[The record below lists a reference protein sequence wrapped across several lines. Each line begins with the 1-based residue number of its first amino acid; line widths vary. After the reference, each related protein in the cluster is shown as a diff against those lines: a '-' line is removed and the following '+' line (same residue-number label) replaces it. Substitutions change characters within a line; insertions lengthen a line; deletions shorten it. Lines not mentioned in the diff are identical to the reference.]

1 MKTLFGLL
9 ISLLVCLTAFPV
21 WAIDYVGS
29 RIVST
34 AGTTSAWNAGIN
46 GGLTGGIDDH
56 ASAGDLVVATYCV
69 GGFATADKT
78 LSIKNSSAVDYTLI
92 GSEQFANDS
101 NTTNL
106 RMAYRVM
113 PSPVETELVLSET
126 VNGGTGAVTDSG
138 IVHIFVLRNVHA
150 TPLEQAAVQN
160 TAINTRI
167 INPGD
172 ITPLATTTFTLV
184 AGCGAGA
191 AGGTYTSSDLTDFKA
206 GTVVDST
213 DISIGAGYLTGTTS
227 PLSPATFGGGGS
239 DTISDSYA
247 VTIAAFATVAVAASA
262 AGPTGCGAA
271 LILLGKGAG
280 C

>member
-1 MKTLFGLL
+1 MIVRVLCGPIIALM
-9 ISLLVCLTAFPV
+9 VCLTTSPV

-29 RIVST
+29 RIVT
-34 AGTTSAWNAGIN
+34 FAGTLSPINIGIS
-46 GGLTGGIDDH
+46 GGLTGGLDDH

-106 RMAYRVM
+106 RMASRVM
-113 PSPVETELVLSET
+113 PSPVETELILSET

-138 IVHIFVLRNVHA
+138 IVHIFVLRNVHV

-160 TAINTRI
+160 TNINTRI

-172 ITPLATTTFTLV
+172 ITPLATSTVVLV

-191 AGGTYTSSDLTDFKA
+191 TGGTYTSSDLTDFRA
-206 GTVVDST
+206 ATVVDST
-213 DISIGAGYLTGTTS
+213 DTSIGAGYLTGTTS

-247 VTIAAFATVAVAASA
+247 VTIAAFATVAGGVSINR
-262 AGPTGCGAA
+262 GPLTGVYP
-271 LILLGKGAG
+271 
-280 C
+280 